1 MAVDKKQLNS
11 QGFSLRNS
19 WLLTQTKTVV
29 TILPT
34 QTACTISFICYLFD
48 PTRNGWHFI
57 TLGQI
62 YKPRLRQIL
71 FQFLALRRFAT
82 TIQAWQKIIGRFFW
96 PVNMERQG
104 STEWGKI
111 LRGHRYSMYHF
122 TPKLPLNTSYIEY
135 LGEGVLFLWV
145 FVCVRARVNVINRIF
160 RWWTGIVNFQS
171 KPANSKNHD
180 ADSWPL
186 QAKQRKKEN
195 PKSTWWF

>member
-34 QTACTISFICYLFD
+34 QTSCTISLGNICYLFD
-48 PTRNGWHFI
+48 PTWHFI

-71 FQFLALRRFAT
+71 FQFLALCRFAT
-82 TIQAWQKIIGRFFW
+82 TIQAWHG
-96 PVNMERQG
+96 EA
-104 STEWGKI
+104 GKHRMGENTPWTQI
-111 LRGHRYSMYHF
+111 LNVPF
-122 TPKLPLNTSYIEY
+122 TPKLPSNTSYIEY

-145 FVCVRARVNVINRIF
+145 FVCVRVCVLMLLIEF
-160 RWWTGIVNFQS
+160 FVGGPGS
-171 KPANSKNHD
+171 
-180 ADSWPL
+180 
-186 QAKQRKKEN
+186 
-195 PKSTWWF
+195 